1 MGRKTA
7 FPHFEGA
14 SSSMLAKAAAKKV
27 PIELHLPAAHPKQ
40 AELINAFDARRL
52 PNGGVIF
59 NPGTGGFDYKTYQA
73 LPLAYPDLKFV
84 VGACGTKFGKALILK
99 ELVPT
104 PSGWREFGDVHTGDY
119 VFDENGL
126 PTEVVYETPEM
137 HGHTIYDVVFSDG
150 SVVTSDADHWWVT
163 ETHACRK
170 ANADLSN
177 TKPAQRHRKSTA
189 QKPEKRTT
197 EEIRQTLMIKVGGK
211 LRPNHSIPVVSAP
224 LQYPKQNLPI
234 DPYVLG
240 VWLGDGT
247 ASCNAISGIDEEI
260 HARVGTVYHRYRNP
274 GDVKINVVWRYHGLT
289 QDLEMADVLDNKH
302 VPEIYLRASIP
313 QRLALLQGLMDTDGT
328 ISKRGD
334 CCFDNTNKNLADAVD
349 ELCCS
354 LGIKVNREGRIG
366 KLNEIEKKWCYRVH
380 FTTDLPVFHLTRKA
394 IRIRTVAAKAK
405 RRYIVEVNPTASVP
419 VKCIRV
425 ANPTHLF
432 LVGKACIP
440 THNTYGCSILVARMA
455 WEEKDSLNWWVAP
468 SYRQSEMAY
477 RLVKRLLPK
486 DTFVEYKADLRLELI
501 EPDGGFHSAIEFKS
515 AENDDNLRGF
525 GVHFAILDEAARISQ
540 ASYESVWTT
549 MTQTDG
555 RMVIISTPKGRNWFY
570 DEYQKGEKS
579 GLLVG
584 DVDENP
590 EWLSIRM
597 PTWTNPYVKPQ
608 RILTMKKNMPADVFE
623 QEIAARFM
631 LESAGVFRGIEG
643 CIKKGL
649 LNQYGLPAN
658 ENPIAGHRYIM
669 GVDLARKKD
678 YTVIFVIDLIR
689 RHVVYYARFNDMSW
703 SIQKRRII
711 EVANIYNRA
720 QCWMDGTG
728 VGDPIVEDVKASGVN
743 VNCFIISNRSKQELI
758 EKLRTDIEFG
768 RITFPQLPIL
778 IKELRNYEYEI
789 NSNGNIKYSAPPGQ
803 HDDCVIS
810 LALATHGLSIRHGFS
825 RAMQIRGV

>member
-1 MGRKTA
+1 MGRKPA
-7 FPHFEGA
+7 IHFDGA
-14 SSSMLAKAAAKKV
+14 SSSILAKQTKQV

-52 PNGGVIF
+52 PNGQVIF
-59 NPGTGGFDYKTYQA
+59 NPGTGGFNYTAYQA

-84 VGACGTKFGKALILK
+84 VGACGTKFGKALKLN

-104 PSGWREFGDVHTGDY
+104 PNGWTTMGGLRVGDH
-119 VFDENGL
+119 VFDENGR
-126 PTEVVYETPEM
+126 PTVVTYVTDPM
-137 HGHTIYDVVFSDG
+137 YGHVVYDVVFSDG
-150 SVVTSDADHWWVT
+150 SVVTADAGHLWVT

-170 ANADLSN
+170 AKADLSS
-177 TKPAQRHRKSTA
+177 TKPAQRRRKSTN
-189 QKPEKRTT
+189 QKSERRTT
-197 EEIRQTLMIKVGGK
+197 EEIRQTLMVKVGGK

-224 LQYPKQNLPI
+224 LQYPEQILPV

-240 VWLGDGT
+240 AWLGDGS
-247 ASCNAISGIDEEI
+247 AACNAVSGIDEQI
-260 HARVGTVYHRYRNP
+260 HARVGMYYLRYQCPSDTVLNIVHRY
-274 GDVKINVVWRYHGLT
+274 KGLT
-289 QDLEMADVLDNKH
+289 EDLRALKVLNNKH
-302 VPEIYLRASIP
+302 VPEVYLRGSIE

-334 CCFDNTNKNLADAVD
+334 CCFDNTNKLLADAVA

-354 LGIKVNREGRIG
+354 LGIKVNREERVGRLDG
-366 KLNEIEKKWCYRVH
+366 VDKQLCYRVH
-380 FTTDLPVFHLTRKA
+380 FTTETRVFHLERKNE
-394 IRIRTVAAKAK
+394 RLRKVAMKAK
-405 RRYIVEVNPTASVP
+405 RRYIVAVKPVASVP
-419 VKCIRV
+419 VKCIKV
-425 ANPTHLF
+425 ASPTHLF

-440 THNTYGCSILVARMA
+440 THNTYGCSILVTRMA

-540 ASYESVWTT
+540 PAYESVWTT

-579 GLLVG
+579 GLLPG

-597 PTWTNPYVKPQ
+597 PTWTNPYVKPT
-608 RILTMKKNMPADVFE
+608 RILTMKKNMPGDVFE

-649 LNQYGLPAN
+649 VNQYGQPLN
-658 ENPIAGHRYIM
+658 ETPIAGHRYTV

-678 YTVIFVIDLIR
+678 YTVIFAIDNIR
-689 RHVVYYARFNDMSW
+689 RHVVYYARFNDMAW

-711 EVANIYNRA
+711 EVANLYNGA
-720 QCWMDGTG
+720 MCWMDGTG
-728 VGDPIVEDVKASGVN
+728 VGDPIVEDVKASGVKTQ
-743 VNCFIISNRSKQELI
+743 CYIISNRSKQELI
-758 EKLRTDIEFG
+758 EKLRADIEFG
-768 RITFPQLPIL
+768 RVSFPQLPVL
-778 IKELRNYEYEI
+778 IKELRNYEYEV

-803 HDDCVIS
+803 HDDTVIA
-810 LALATHGLSIRHGFS
+810 LALANHGLTIKHGIGQ
-825 RAMQIRGV
+825 AMQVRGV